1 MFNEGDLRL
10 ALEAQ
15 TKKMAAAVDA
25 ESEESLK
32 QADTDEWAA
41 SLAHHFA
48 VACPELKTDA
58 VWMEP
63 SEEIGVDVSR
73 DPMRAIIDPY
83 FATVRNYPATASS
96 STCRSRARLMSSSSG
111 RVRSTS
117 TGRAAAL
124 RAMNS
129 C

>member
-15 TKKMAAAVDA
+15 KKKMAAAVDA
-25 ESEESLK
+25 EPGESLR

-63 SEEIGVDVSR
+63 SEEIGCLHGMA
-73 DPMRAIIDPY
+73 DPA
-83 FATVRNYPATASS
+83 
-96 STCRSRARLMSSSSG
+96 
-111 RVRSTS
+111 
-117 TGRAAAL
+117 
-124 RAMNS
+124 
-129 C
+129 

>member
-1 MFNEGDLRL
+1 MEATHSASRGVAFSLKSTVSGSVPV
-10 ALEAQ
+10 AAASEAQ

-25 ESEESLK
+25 EPGESLR

-83 FATVRNYPATASS
+83 SATVRNYPVLQSRFLGMWPR
-96 STCRSRARLMSSSSG
+96 CRSA
-111 RVRSTS
+111 
-117 TGRAAAL
+117 
-124 RAMNS
+124 
-129 C
+129 